1 MTPEQVKELVERLNS
16 TERTAHDARAL
27 MRDAASALTLLSEER
42 EELREALKP
51 FVNAF
56 MARRDTYIRRYG
68 VDEELGARRFD
79 AMPDA
84 WEMEGLTFCMG
95 RYRRARA
102 ALKDT

>member
-1 MTPEQVKELVERLNS
+1 
-16 TERTAHDARAL
+16 